1 MYIYGDPSRINQVIT
16 NIMSNAMKYS
26 DKGATINIRLKEIDN
41 FYHLEIEDNGIGMPK
56 EALDRIF
63 DRFYRVDKARSRA
76 MGGNGLGLAIAKEI
90 MDAHDGS
97 IKVYSTLGKG
107 TTMVLI
113 FPKSELPDYM
123 IEA

>member
-1 MYIYGDPSRINQVIT
+1 M
-16 NIMSNAMKYS
+16 
-26 DKGATINIRLKEIDN
+26 DN

-56 EALDRIF
+56 EALDQNF

-90 MDAHDGS
+90 MEAHDGT
-97 IKVYSTLGKG
+97 IKVYSSLDKG